1 MLGAIQE
8 KLLEAGQEGR
18 MSTWGVPANML
29 MLEAGVEYAME
40 FAEGVFTDRNDRAA
54 LERAINKVSEDY
66 QAGEIALSNYVTEDD
81 TELDNFYLLL
91 APFVDFSQPI
101 E

>member
-1 MLGAIQE
+1 MD
-8 KLLEAGQEGR
+8 AGQEER

-29 MLEAGVEYAME
+29 MLEAGVEYAIE
-40 FAEGVFTDRNDRAA
+40 YSEGVFTERHNPEA
-54 LERAINKVSEDY
+54 LERAIKKVSAEY
-66 QAGEIALSNYVTEDD
+66 QAGEIVLSNYVTEDD

-91 APFVDFSQPI
+91 APFVDFSQDI

>member
-1 MLGAIQE
+1 MLSAIQD
-8 KLLEAGQEGR
+8 KLLEAEQEER

-29 MLEAGVEYAME
+29 MLEAGVEYSIE
-40 FAEGVFTDRNDRAA
+40 FIEGVFTERNNRAA
-54 LERAINKVSEDY
+54 LERAIAKVSEDY
-66 QAGEIALSNYVTEDD
+66 QAGEITLSNYITEDD
-81 TELDNFYLLL
+81 TELDNFYLIL